1 MPASE
6 HSTQLCSSGVMQL
19 SKNQFPNKKAKI
31 FQQSF
36 HLKHVAEASLR
47 DNACCSNHGCWVA
60 VVFFLLPL
68 FSLFTSWNSCQVS
81 EESRF
86 SIHLF
91 CLLII
96 IYILFIDV
104 LCFNFFLKFYSFLF
118 DFFYIRYDTHS
129 LDCCFFYISF
139 YWFFFQF
146 YPSTFFL
153 LSLYFFI
160 FYFFYHFLNLFFF
173 FFIPHSFDF
182 F

>member
-104 LCFNFFLKFYSFLF
+104 LCFKFFLKFYSFLF
-118 DFFYIRYDTHS
+118 DFFLYQI
-129 LDCCFFYISF
+129 
-139 YWFFFQF
+139 W
-146 YPSTFFL
+146 YPFSWLLFFL
-153 LSLYFFI
+153 YIILLVFFSILSLNIFFI
-160 FYFFYHFLNLFFF
+160 ESLFF
-173 FFIPHSFDF
+173 
-182 F
+182 

>member
-104 LCFNFFLKFYSFLF
+104 LCFKFFFKFYSFLF

-129 LDCCFFYISF
+129 LDCCFFIYHFIGFFFNFIPQHFF
-139 YWFFFQF
+139 YWVFI
-146 YPSTFFL
+146 FL
-153 LSLYFFI
+153 FFI
-160 FYFFYHFLNLFFF
+160 FL
-173 FFIPHSFDF
+173 SFS
-182 F
+182 